1 MKQYNRVPYS
11 FFEETLKKLDKNPGE
26 LCEALGYGSHAY
38 RLWKKTEE
46 MPAVAALA
54 CKALLKEQAL
64 QSYALLVVAPSRE
77 SLETI
82 RKLAIALEAQ
92 VSEVL

>member
-26 LCEALGYGSHAY
+26 LCEALGYGRNAY
-38 RLWKKTEE
+38 LLWKKNEE

-54 CKALLKEQAL
+54 CKALLKEQAF
-64 QSYALLVVAPSRE
+64 QYYALLVVTSSRE

>member
-1 MKQYNRVPYS
+1 MKQFKRASYAI
-11 FFEETLKKLDKNPGE
+11 FEETLKKLDKNPGE
-26 LCEALGYGSHAY
+26 LCEALGYGNHAY
-38 RLWKKTEE
+38 HLWRKAGAF
-46 MPAVAALA
+46 PVVASLA
-54 CKALLKEQAL
+54 CKALLKEQAF
-64 QSYALLVVAPSRE
+64 QSYSLLVVTSSRE